1 MVAAA
6 VTVRCARCGT
16 RLARDH
22 AGPMCSPCRRT
33 EIEHSACSGARLIR
47 DPSGIAA
54 AFDAAGLYGVADHL
68 NCSPADALDVLL
80 SSRLVP
86 FVSSRRHQLLRQL
99 VALGDCSHI
108 AAAEALNIS
117 RWTVAT
123 HRQLLGLD
131 RASVLRTRP
140 RELVSSLR

>member
-1 MVAAA
+1 MVATE
-6 VTVRCARCGT
+6 VGVRCASCGN
-16 RLARDH
+16 RLAHDH
-22 AGPMCSPCRRT
+22 ADTICSPCRRT
-33 EIEHSACSGARLIR
+33 EIEKSARHVAHLIR

-54 AFDAAGLYGVADHL
+54 AFDAEGLYGVADHL
-68 NCSPADALDVLL
+68 DCSPSDALDVLL

-108 AAAEALNIS
+108 AAAEDLNIS

-123 HRQLLGLD
+123 YRQLLGFD
-131 RASVLRTRP
+131 RAP
-140 RELVSSLR
+140 VSSTRLRAIASSL

>member
-1 MVAAA
+1 MAGAAVAAKC
-6 VTVRCARCGT
+6 TRCGT

-22 AGPMCSPCRRT
+22 AGTMCSPCRRT
-33 EIEHSACSGARLIR
+33 EIESSARHGARLIR

-54 AFDAAGLYGVADHL
+54 AFDAEGLYGVADHL
-68 NCSPADALDVLL
+68 DCSPADALDVLL

-86 FVSSRRHQLLRQL
+86 FVSARRHELLRQL

-123 HRQLLGLD
+123 YRQLLGFD
-131 RASVLRTRP
+131 RTP
-140 RELVSSLR
+140 VSSTLLWPIASSL